1 MALRS
6 RDREFWVWDFEKRV
20 WMFEEGE
27 EEEGITVWRRTVLG
41 RQTEK
46 EKKKKKGE
54 KERRKK
60 MVYKNSSLRYSIS
73 RWTSRGK
80 SVNSDSIYSPKS
92 SLLDS
97 RC

>member
-46 EKKKKKGE
+46 EKKKE
-54 KERRKK
+54 KRRKRTK
-60 MVYKNSSLRYSIS
+60 EEDGLQEL
-73 RWTSRGK
+73 K
-80 SVNSDSIYSPKS
+80 S
-92 SLLDS
+92 
-97 RC
+97 